1 MLSISAVA
9 ISVALLITVASLF
22 TGFIEA
28 VENSAAG
35 AIGDVVID
43 APVRF
48 WGWPEFI
55 SDLEKLDQVDSATA
69 VITANGLLH
78 IGKGNVRAV
87 EVLGIDAAKRAGM
100 FDLKSDLVL
109 RTASEG
115 PVDFQVSDGI
125 GGFVGIGVLTRPDEQ
140 TDEYDTQ
147 AALEMVG
154 KKVVLISGAAKE
166 DAGGRSFKRRNIRFT
181 ISDVI
186 FTGVYEFDKQ
196 LVYLPIDKLQEKLYP
211 GEIGK
216 IAQQVQI
223 KLSEGA
229 DVDVAMALIRGR
241 WRDFAEEK
249 LGWGSYFINETMIIT
264 SKEMQARYIGELY
277 KQMTILLL
285 IFGVVSLSVVFLIL
299 CIFYMIVIHKRKDI
313 AILKSCGAGSWAV
326 AWIFIG
332 FGGFIGLIG
341 SCVGVFLS
349 YLLTSNINHV
359 EQWIRAMF
367 GFKLWSSSVYIF
379 SKIPNEVNWAWAL
392 LIVLCGVA
400 ASAIGSLIPAAA
412 AVRNRPVRILRYE

>member
-1 MLSISAVA
+1 MLQLFFWLRYLRKKRIVLLSISAVA

-48 WGWPEFI
+48 GGWPEFI

-109 RTASEG
+109 QTVSEG
-115 PVDFQVSDGI
+115 PVDFQVSDGV
-125 GGFVGIGVLTRPDEQ
+125 GGFVGIGVLTRPNEQ

-186 FTGVYEFDKQ
+186 FTGVYE
-196 LVYLPIDKLQEKLYP
+196 
-211 GEIGK
+211 
-216 IAQQVQI
+216 
-223 KLSEGA
+223 
-229 DVDVAMALIRGR
+229 
-241 WRDFAEEK
+241 
-249 LGWGSYFINETMIIT
+249 
-264 SKEMQARYIGELY
+264 
-277 KQMTILLL
+277 
-285 IFGVVSLSVVFLIL
+285 
-299 CIFYMIVIHKRKDI
+299 
-313 AILKSCGAGSWAV
+313 
-326 AWIFIG
+326 
-332 FGGFIGLIG
+332 
-341 SCVGVFLS
+341 
-349 YLLTSNINHV
+349 
-359 EQWIRAMF
+359 
-367 GFKLWSSSVYIF
+367 
-379 SKIPNEVNWAWAL
+379 
-392 LIVLCGVA
+392 
-400 ASAIGSLIPAAA
+400 
-412 AVRNRPVRILRYE
+412 